1 MRHDPGQRIL
11 AIVLLVSGVVL
22 MIFGVLFLLD

>member
-11 AIVLLVSGVVL
+11 AIVLLVFGVVL